1 MENIYQYLR
10 KKRAFVF
17 GLADIL
23 LIALS
28 LWLAFVLRFEGALP
42 SEYQSRFLYYFLII
56 VVLNVLFLG
65 REKLYS
71 FAWEFVSLREL
82 ARLFRAVTY
91 ANIVF
96 ALIILFFRENSA
108 LFAGFPRS
116 IIFINYF
123 LSLIFIGGVRIAK
136 RVWHEVVRKRPVSD
150 APRALIIGAD
160 AEGERL
166 IRDLLKAG
174 DNSPFPVAIIDHRKE
189 RIGATIHGVNI
200 SGGIET
206 IPEAV
211 KNHNIEHVIV
221 ALTAAEADVIRE
233 AVKYARK
240 AGVKNI
246 KIIPDTHELLTG
258 RVTLTDF
265 REIQIEDLLGRNPA
279 KIETQKISEFVKNKT
294 VLITGA
300 AGSIGSEISRQ
311 TMAFG
316 PKLLV
321 LLDSNESDLY
331 DLHMELL
338 RSYQA
343 EKIQPI
349 VANINNRDKIFK
361 TVKEFS
367 PDVIFHTAAYKHV
380 PLMEDF
386 PDEAIE
392 TNVFGSLNVAEA
404 AIESQVPKFVLISTD
419 KAINPTS
426 VMGKSK
432 RAAEI
437 ATQEL
442 NKKGIT
448 KFVSVRFGNVI
459 GSRGSVVPLFEKQI
473 KSRSPLTVTHP
484 EMTRY
489 FMTVPE
495 AALLVMEAGAVG
507 KGGEIFMLDMGKPV
521 KILDVA
527 KEMIRLAGLRP
538 DIDIPIVF
546 VGIRPGEKIF
556 EEVVSNEEQ
565 RVGKTQWDKI
575 LITKNENQKSPELIR
590 ENLKDLESAL
600 MDSPE
605 ATLATL
611 DKFLS

>member
-1 MENIYQYLR
+1 
-10 KKRAFVF
+10 
-17 GLADIL
+17 
-23 LIALS
+23 
-28 LWLAFVLRFEGALP
+28 
-42 SEYQSRFLYYFLII
+42 
-56 VVLNVLFLG
+56 
-65 REKLYS
+65 
-71 FAWEFVSLREL
+71 
-82 ARLFRAVTY
+82 
-91 ANIVF
+91 
-96 ALIILFFRENSA
+96 
-108 LFAGFPRS
+108 
-116 IIFINYF
+116 
-123 LSLIFIGGVRIAK
+123 
-136 RVWHEVVRKRPVSD
+136 
-150 APRALIIGAD
+150 
-160 AEGERL
+160 
-166 IRDLLKAG
+166 
-174 DNSPFPVAIIDHRKE
+174 
-189 RIGATIHGVNI
+189 
-200 SGGIET
+200 
-206 IPEAV
+206 
-211 KNHNIEHVIV
+211 
-221 ALTAAEADVIRE
+221 
-233 AVKYARK
+233 
-240 AGVKNI
+240 
-246 KIIPDTHELLTG
+246 
-258 RVTLTDF
+258 
-265 REIQIEDLLGRNPA
+265 
-279 KIETQKISEFVKNKT
+279 
-294 VLITGA
+294 
-300 AGSIGSEISRQ
+300 
-311 TMAFG
+311 
-316 PKLLV
+316 
-321 LLDSNESDLY
+321 
-331 DLHMELL
+331 MELL

-343 EKIQPI
+343 EKMQPI

-367 PDVIFHTAAYKHV
+367 PDVIFHAAAYKHV

-459 GSRGSVVPLFEKQI
+459 GSRGSVVPLFKEQI

-527 KEMIRLAGLRP
+527 KEMVRLAGLRP

-556 EEVVSNEEQ
+556 EEVVSGEEQ
-565 RVGKTQWDKI
+565 RVGRTQWDKI